1 MALVFG
7 IHSGIIGGER
17 STHEAGVLFYTPLVH
32 NLISSVA
39 SKVPQRTKTLSELTA
54 PQGVCALWDFAL
66 NAEKGAVKMN
76 SNRLSEIGKLFP
88 HRYLEELGTDLF
100 QTLFDTLKRQE
111 GASAD
116 LVDALDVAL
125 TLIQY
130 AHWIETGSLKELFY
144 KEIPLTVAQAV
155 NCLEGLD
162 GSGQGRW

>member
-7 IHSGIIGGER
+7 IHSGIMWIEQP
-17 STHEAGVLFYTPLVH
+17 TLETGVLLYTPSFH
-32 NLISSVA
+32 NFIFSVA
-39 SKVPQRTKTLSELTA
+39 GKLPQRAKTLSELVA
-54 PQGVCALWDFAL
+54 PQGVCALRDFAL
-66 NAEKGAVKMN
+66 TAKKGATKMN